1 MDDQSSSDD
10 HDRPTAVVSPPGI
23 EAESLPLMDFVDSCT
38 ESCSNSEIFDI
49 SPQEFKMEEQEVD
62 EDEEEEEVQEL
73 DKKEKNIKQQDFKK
87 PSSFTEL
94 RTPGGRRRTPESPR
108 NLFVRKIP
116 DFSKVA
122 PRVLFPKDNV
132 LRSVSKRPPV
142 WDSLSPDFPQN
153 PAAFA
158 RDVLLNTIDGAS
170 NIKVQQAIA
179 LVEQLQENYD
189 RLLTKHAEAENTID
203 RLRVGAKVNLFSELP
218 KPSPVVQSGLN
229 FNPSKLVTLDF
240 PRAQRVELHSD
251 SPQANE
257 QEMNFSKG
265 TQITPEVL
273 RSQAEK
279 FFHQLY
285 SFEEIL
291 KNDSCQPV
299 KQIKGLLQVVEELN
313 SLERGYLLAMDE
325 DALRQQRGEETNP
338 FDRERDLEQLI
349 GRFRLHVEG
358 LKEQVEEMLVEES
371 KCEATQSSPPQPPP
385 LSVPSEEEDDEEVEE
400 EEGQESDRHPK
411 VPSPVRLPQSGMSIR
426 LFVCQVILD
435 LPFKKKTCKEF
446 QVLEESCY

>member
-87 PSSFTEL
+87 PSSSTEL
-94 RTPGGRRRTPESPR
+94 RTPGGRRRTPESPRCSVSTSVHLSYVTVVAVKKNVFIFFNLYR

-132 LRSVSKRPPV
+132 LRSMSKRPPV

-179 LVEQLQENYD
+179 LVEQLQV
-189 RLLTKHAEAENTID
+189 LAKHKT
-203 RLRVGAKVNLFSELP
+203 R
-218 KPSPVVQSGLN
+218 
-229 FNPSKLVTLDF
+229 
-240 PRAQRVELHSD
+240 
-251 SPQANE
+251 
-257 QEMNFSKG
+257 
-265 TQITPEVL
+265 
-273 RSQAEK
+273 
-279 FFHQLY
+279 
-285 SFEEIL
+285 
-291 KNDSCQPV
+291 
-299 KQIKGLLQVVEELN
+299 
-313 SLERGYLLAMDE
+313 
-325 DALRQQRGEETNP
+325 
-338 FDRERDLEQLI
+338 
-349 GRFRLHVEG
+349 
-358 LKEQVEEMLVEES
+358 LKEGNL
-371 KCEATQSSPPQPPP
+371 
-385 LSVPSEEEDDEEVEE
+385 
-400 EEGQESDRHPK
+400 
-411 VPSPVRLPQSGMSIR
+411 
-426 LFVCQVILD
+426 
-435 LPFKKKTCKEF
+435 
-446 QVLEESCY
+446 